1 MHTHTHK
8 MSNDSKISLLKGKDN
23 YAIWLIDIRAILRS
37 KNYWNSTL
45 SNGDAEVTA
54 AATTQLQQAKQ
65 AYATPP
71 ATPATSAATPPNQA
85 AIERRVRREWQT
97 ASEKAADVITLTLH
111 ADVKAKLHED
121 DFNDAFKMMT
131 HLKELYEPSTDTEF
145 FMLMRELLGLRY
157 DDYNTTE
164 GYLSHLRS
172 LNDRITRTKVDLTP
186 EKRALLTLTMSLPSE
201 FEPLIQVWSLQP
213 TPPTLDEASRQ
224 LMEHQRRHSQDQGVG
239 RLNTNH
245 LAMSS
250 LTYSYCKICSKR
262 HDPAACCKCPSGK
275 KPHPIERC
283 WKLHPELRP
292 EWAKREASATATA
305 NVAIAEDAGISLGS
319 PHGNAPT
326 WGSDFMM

>member
-1 MHTHTHK
+1 
-8 MSNDSKISLLKGKDN
+8 MSIDSKISLLKGKNN

-37 KNYWNSTL
+37 KNYWGSTL
-45 SNGDAEVTA
+45 SNGDAEITA

-65 AYATPP
+65 AYATLP
-71 ATPATSAATPPNQA
+71 ATPAAAPPNQA

-97 ASEKAADVITLTLH
+97 ASEKAADVITLTLY
-111 ADVKAKLHED
+111 ADVKAKLHEE

-145 FMLMRELLGLRY
+145 FMLMRELLSLRHA
-157 DDYNTTE
+157 DFNTTE
-164 GYLSHLRS
+164 HYLSHLRS

-213 TPPTLDEASRQ
+213 TPPTFDEASRQ
-224 LMEHQRRHSQDQGVG
+224 LMEHQRRHSQDQAMS
-239 RLNTNH
+239 H

-250 LTYSYCKICSKR
+250 QIYSYCRVCSKR
-262 HDPAACCKCPSGK
+262 HDPTVCCKCPSAK
-275 KPHPIERC
+275 KPHSIERC

-292 EWAKREASATATA
+292 EWAKREASATTTA
-305 NVAIAEDAGISLGS
+305 NAAITEDAGISFDA
-319 PHGNAPT
+319 PRNNAVP
-326 WGSDFMM
+326 WGATIHL

>member
-1 MHTHTHK
+1 
-8 MSNDSKISLLKGKDN
+8 MSNDFKISLLKGKDN

-37 KNYWNSTL
+37 KNYWNSSL
-45 SNGDAEVTA
+45 SDGNAEVATA
-54 AATTQLQQAKQ
+54 AAAQLQQAKQ
-65 AYATPP
+65 AATPP
-71 ATPATSAATPPNQA
+71 ATPAAAPPNQA
-85 AIERRVRREWQT
+85 VIERRVRREWQT

-111 ADVKAKLHED
+111 ADVKGKLHED

-145 FMLMRELLGLRY
+145 FMLMRELLGLHY
-157 DDYNTTE
+157 ADFNTTE
-164 GYLSHLRS
+164 DYLSHLRS

-239 RLNTNH
+239 RLKPNH

-250 LTYSYCKICSKR
+250 LTHSYCRVCSKR
-262 HDPAACCKCPSGK
+262 HDPAACCKCPSAK

-292 EWAKREASATATA
+292 EWTKREPSATATA
-305 NVAIAEDAGISLGS
+305 NVALAKDDGISFS
-319 PHGNAPT
+319 APRGNAPT
-326 WGSDFMM
+326 WGSAFTM

>member
-1 MHTHTHK
+1 
-8 MSNDSKISLLKGKDN
+8 MSNDFKISLLKGKDN

-71 ATPATSAATPPNQA
+71 ATPAVAPPNLA

-131 HLKELYEPSTDTEF
+131 HLKELYEPLTDTEF

-157 DDYNTTE
+157 ADFSTTE
-164 GYLSHLRS
+164 DYLLHLRS
-172 LNDRITRTKVDLTP
+172 LNDCITRTKVDLTP

-201 FEPLIQVWSLQP
+201 FEPLVQVWSLQP
-213 TPPTLDEASRQ
+213 TPPTFDEAS
-224 LMEHQRRHSQDQGVG
+224 
-239 RLNTNH
+239 
-245 LAMSS
+245 
-250 LTYSYCKICSKR
+250 C
-262 HDPAACCKCPSGK
+262 
-275 KPHPIERC
+275 
-283 WKLHPELRP
+283 
-292 EWAKREASATATA
+292 
-305 NVAIAEDAGISLGS
+305 
-319 PHGNAPT
+319 
-326 WGSDFMM
+326 

>member
-1 MHTHTHK
+1 

-37 KNYWNSTL
+37 KNYWNSSL
-45 SNGDAEVTA
+45 SDGNAEVATA
-54 AATTQLQQAKQ
+54 AAAQLQQAKQ

-71 ATPATSAATPPNQA
+71 ATPATPATPAAAPPNQA

-111 ADVKAKLHED
+111 ADVKAKLHEA

-145 FMLMRELLGLRY
+145 FMLMRELLGLHY
-157 DDYNTTE
+157 ADFNTTE
-164 GYLSHLRS
+164 DYLSHLRS

-213 TPPTLDEASRQ
+213 TPPTFDEASRQ

-239 RLNTNH
+239 RLNPNH
-245 LAMSS
+245 LAMFS
-250 LTYSYCKICSKR
+250 LTHSHCKVCSKR
-262 HDPAACCKCPSGK
+262 HDPAVCCKCPSAK
-275 KPHPIERC
+275 KPHSIERC

-292 EWAKREASATATA
+292 EWAKSREASSTATA
-305 NVAIAEDAGISLGS
+305 NVAIAKDAGISSGA
-319 PHGNAPT
+319 PRGNAPT
-326 WGSDFMM
+326 WGASFYL